1 MSDLKPVDVQ
11 IMKLG
16 SSDTSEAMGALQIL
30 KNQGGQVIPAL
41 LEQLKSADD
50 SIRTMIVVV
59 LGEIGYEAAGSAEQ
73 VAALLL
79 ESNEQLRMA
88 SALTLTR
95 IGSESISPLL
105 KLLHVDNRKAQFWA
119 AWAMSFLDPGQVDE
133 QAIECLKQHR
143 EQPDSPIEA
152 FAAEEA
158 LAKVLARK
166 IQS

>member
-1 MSDLKPVDVQ
+1 MSDLKPVNAQ
-11 IMKLG
+11 IIKLG
-16 SSDTSEAMGALQIL
+16 SPDASEAMGALQIL
-30 KNQGGQVIPAL
+30 KNQGEQVIPAL

-59 LGEIGYEAAGSAEQ
+59 LGEIGHKAAGSAEQ

-79 ESNEQLRMA
+79 ENNEQLRMA

-95 IGSESISPLL
+95 MGIESISPLQ
-105 KLLHVDNRKAQFWA
+105 KLLHADNRKTRFWA
-119 AWAMSFLDPGQVDE
+119 AWAMSFLDPGQVDDP
-133 QAIECLKQHR
+133 AIECLKQHR